1 MVKGE
6 GNPNKRARPTSVQ
19 DVLVSQ
25 PDGGKPAGAKGS
37 STHTLT
43 VKEIHQD
50 KLTQTAQK
58 QWSTKAI
65 SSKAPPAFQ
74 PELVASIY
82 RDELA
87 GARDE
92 PPSLKR
98 VMLLEVSQFLENY
111 LWPNFDPATAT
122 FEHLMSI
129 ILMVNEKFRE
139 GVPAWTC
146 FHTREGLFADFFK
159 CFLTLKARREE
170 QGVAMRMHERTTYL
184 VFTINVFQSLEDEM
198 VRAQVLRLVSLPLWQ
213 ALSPGRL
220 QLELHGLPQLGKHW
234 KHLLKKEQKAS
245 KQPGYVPGPQ
255 RPEGRFVPALLD
267 EFLEVLDQV
276 VVPAEVP
283 AAEGEGGEAMQTE
296 GGPLV
301 LSPRPLLHCERLL
314 ELLVDLLSQLP
325 TRRFVRTLLDDRAIL
340 VKAKLAPLYR
350 HPSASLYWQLVDLF
364 QFYMTFPINDHT
376 GEALTDEDV
385 TQAHYEKVCQL
396 QRLLFKHW
404 PKLHDLALANCGTV
418 EKREVLR
425 RHLASM
431 SHEDLIKLMVKQLRL
446 VSETDPWIASKPF
459 LQEVMLTTYERRRSQ
474 REVINEMPLYPTE
487 GVLWDENQIPSVN
500 YTGEGCLA
508 LPKLN
513 LQFLTPHDYLLRN
526 FNLFRLEA
534 TYAIREDLA
543 DALGRVGAYWDDSGD
558 VPVVKFA
565 GWARMALP
573 LNVFKITE
581 VRKPAV
587 GEFKPAAVTAD
598 IVIDTR
604 NLRGNIRAE
613 WDELKLHDV
622 LFLLTIRPP
631 SGAEVA
637 EMFEGGRKPNAAEK
651 YGLVY
656 VRGCEIIEV
665 KDEGGRLMNDF
676 TGRVKPHE
684 QKPPEGFLRTL
695 TVALD
700 TAQYQLDMNH
710 MARVKGAEDMYGTFN
725 LLVRRKAK
733 ENNFKP
739 VLESIRD
746 LMNEDVIIPP
756 WLRDIFLG
764 YGDPGAAQWR
774 SLPIE
779 QRLRT
784 VDFKDTFLNAQHLRE
799 VFPDYEVR
807 FATGGKDEEQLPPY
821 RLTFPLE
828 AEGQGEEDGAAA
840 TPSGRD
846 AQEGGA
852 GGDRSRGG
860 GSDGAGALVASTSGG
875 GGTKKKELLVE
886 SYVPPDPGPYPED
899 KPRTNSVRFT
909 AVQTEAI
916 MSGVQPG
923 LTMVVGPPGTGK
935 TDTAVQIMHVLYHNC
950 PGQRTLLITHSNQA
964 LNDLFQKI
972 MERDVPARYL
982 LRLGMGEQEL
992 ETEQDFSRV
1001 GRVNAMLARR
1011 LELLA
1016 QVEKMARQFGVVE
1029 DVAYT
1034 CETAGYFWLLHVLS
1048 RWEKFL
1054 AHAERLRTPN
1064 AVQELFPFQEFF
1076 ADAPNQPLFKGK
1088 NYEEDM
1094 ARARGCFRHLR
1105 TMFQELEE
1113 CRAFELL
1120 KGQADRVNYLMTR
1133 QAKIVAMT
1141 CTHAALRRREFIDL
1155 AFKYDNLLMEESGQI
1170 LEIETFIPML
1180 LQRRQ
1185 DDVSRL
1191 KRVVLIG
1198 DHHQLPPVVQ
1208 NMAIQKYSHLDQPL
1222 FTRFIRL
1229 GTPYVELNAQGRA
1242 RPSIAKLYNWRYRSL
1257 GDLPAVDLDPRF
1269 KAANPGLAFDYQFIN
1284 VPNFLGKGEI
1294 EPTPYFYQNL
1304 GEAEMVVSIFCFM
1317 RLMGYPAEKIT
1328 ILSTYNGQKHLIRD
1342 VVERRCAQHP
1352 LFGRPAKV
1360 STVDKYQGQ
1369 QNDYVL
1375 LSLVRTRV
1383 VGHFRDVRRLV
1394 VAMSRAR
1401 LGLYIVGRQ
1410 SLFAN
1415 CFELQPVFR
1424 QLLKRP
1430 TKLALVKG
1438 ESYTVCSRQLA
1449 DKPPPEKTELIGGV
1463 EVMAGLVARVTEEQ
1477 MVVQGLVLPAGV
1489 VPPPQYPV
1497 PAQQPGEEEGGVPEQ
1512 PATTAGGADTEGEEG
1527 GAAAAAAAAQGGADG
1542 QQDAPTP
1549 AVKGDTGAA
1558 AAERGLKKLQG

>member
-1 MVKGE
+1 MVQGE
-6 GNPNKRARPTSVQ
+6 GIPNKRARPTSVQ

-25 PDGGKPAGAKGS
+25 PDVQDTQAPGGKPAAAAKGS
-37 STHTLT
+37 SAHTLT

-98 VMLLEVSQFLENY
+98 VMLLEVSQYLENY

-170 QGVAMRMHERTTYL
+170 QGVAMRMHERTSYL

-276 VVPAEVP
+276 VVPAEVS
-283 AAEGEGGEAMQTE
+283 AVNGESSEAMQAE

-325 TRRFVRTLLDDRAIL
+325 TRR
-340 VKAKLAPLYR
+340 
-350 HPSASLYWQLVDLF
+350 QLVDLF

-431 SHEDLIKLMVKQLRL
+431 SHEDLMKLLVKQLRL
-446 VSETDPWIASKPF
+446 VSEADPWIASKPF
-459 LQEVMLTTYERRRSQ
+459 LQEVMLSTYERRRSQ
-474 REVINEMPLYPTE
+474 REGTMCRCLCM
-487 GVLWDENQIPSVN
+487 LA
-500 YTGEGCLA
+500 GEGCLA

-558 VPVVKFA
+558 VPV
-565 GWARMALP
+565 
-573 LNVFKITE
+573 
-581 VRKPAV
+581 PAV

-604 NLRGNIRAE
+604 SLRGNIRAE

-631 SGAEVA
+631 CGAEVA

-725 LLVRRKAK
+725 LLVVRKAK

-807 FATGGKDEEQLPPY
+807 FASGGKDEEQLPPY
-821 RLTFPLE
+821 RLTFPME
-828 AEGQGEEDGAAA
+828 AEGQGEEDGATSDAPSKPHQSDGAA
-840 TPSGRD
+840 AAPSGRD
-846 AQEGGA
+846 AQGGGVGA
-852 GGDRSRGG
+852 DRGAGG
-860 GSDGAGALVASTSGG
+860 GSDGAGALVAGSSGVG
-875 GGTKKKELLVE
+875 GSSRKKELLVE

-972 MERDVPARYL
+972 MERNVPARYL

-1054 AHAERLRTPN
+1054 LHAERLRTPN
-1064 AVQELFPFQEFF
+1064 AVQELFPFHEFF
-1076 ADAPNQPLFKGK
+1076 ADAPSQPLFKGK

-1094 ARARGCFRHLR
+1094 SRARGCFRHLR

-1180 LQRRQ
+1180 LQRRE

-1191 KRVVLIG
+1191 QR
-1198 DHHQLPPVVQ
+1198 
-1208 NMAIQKYSHLDQPL
+1208 
-1222 FTRFIRL
+1222 
-1229 GTPYVELNAQGRA
+1229 GRA
-1242 RPSIAKLYNWRYRSL
+1242 RPHTHTHTHRRYRSL
-1257 GDLPAVDLDPRF
+1257 GDLPAVDLNPRF

-1284 VPNFLGKGEI
+1284 VPNFLGRGEI

-1424 QLLKRP
+1424 IRP
-1430 TKLALVKG
+1430 RYMSTSLCPD
-1438 ESYTVCSRQLA
+1438 SH
-1449 DKPPPEKTELIGGV
+1449 
-1463 EVMAGLVARVTEEQ
+1463 
-1477 MVVQGLVLPAGV
+1477 GLVLPAGV

-1512 PATTAGGADTEGEEG
+1512 PATAAAGGADAEGEEEG
-1527 GAAAAAAAAQGGADG
+1527 GTATGASAPQGGAGG